1 MTLNEIMKAL
11 YFKKEAYFIDMFGK
25 VKHNQTT
32 LYSDRNNCVS
42 EKHIE
47 RWLYMND
54 LLNVSMYL
62 NEGWTPEWENSQQLK
77 YIICSKDNKFV
88 VTETAYPISFTYF
101 KSKDLAEEAINIIGE
116 KALLSIYKG

>member
-11 YFKKEAYFIDMFGK
+11 YFKREAYFIDMFGK

-54 LLNVSMYL
+54 LLNISMYF
-62 NEGWTPEWENSQQLK
+62 NEGWTPDWENSQQLK
-77 YIICSKDNKFV
+77 YIICFKANKFV
-88 VTETAYPISFTYF
+88 VTETTYPISFTYF
-101 KSKDLAEEAINIIGE
+101 KSKDLAEKVINIIGE